1 MTWPE
6 DISCLGK
13 GVMYHVRHHDK
24 PRKRFSNGDNSPY
37 LRHYRNDFSQ
47 NTELSGRDLS
57 DYSRDMDYN
66 SGCSFVRNVY
76 LHPLHS
82 KLRSFVLFDAL
93 LD

>member
-1 MTWPE
+1 
-6 DISCLGK
+6 
-13 GVMYHVRHHDK
+13 
-24 PRKRFSNGDNSPY
+24 
-37 LRHYRNDFSQ
+37 
-47 NTELSGRDLS
+47 
-57 DYSRDMDYN
+57 MDYN